1 MGREILGLHGFPSE
15 FKPLKGGEK
24 VYLPGSDITKKKKLP
39 KATSTHQLKVW
50 KPKPQPDIA

>member
-24 VYLPGSDITKKKKLP
+24 VYLPGSDITKKKK
-39 KATSTHQLKVW
+39 TSKSNLNTPIEGVETQTTT
-50 KPKPQPDIA
+50 